1 MPLTPE
7 ETSRFVQ
14 AGDVRVHYH
23 EAGTGPVLLMI
34 HGGAPGAYGW
44 GNFGRNLDA
53 LSENFRTI
61 IVDLPGYG
69 KSDKPDVEGGR
80 YTFYTRVFIDML
92 DALGIEKAHVLGM
105 ATGGGAAMMMATEH
119 PERIDRLILVG
130 SAGGLPMFSLTPSE
144 GLKVIQSYYT
154 GDGPSVE
161 KMRAYLE
168 MIMFDKSQVTDEL
181 VMERY
186 EASIDPEFMEKAP
199 EGRGAE
205 NQQITEPVWKD
216 ADKIK
221 ARTLIMW
228 GRNNRVQGYDNALF
242 LMNRIP
248 NSNVHIFGRTG
259 LWVPW
264 ERAQAFNR
272 EVTGFLLDD

>member
-53 LSENFRTI
+53 LSEHFRTI

-69 KSDKPDVEGGR
+69 KSDKPQVSGGR
-80 YTFYTRVFIDML
+80 FGFYTRVFIDML

-130 SAGGLPMFSLTPSE
+130 SAGGLPMFSLSPSE
-144 GLKVIQSYYT
+144 GQKVIRSYYG
-154 GDGPSVE
+154 GDGPSIE

-168 MIMFDKSQVTDEL
+168 MITYDHSQITDEI

-186 EASIDPEFMEKAP
+186 EASIEPEFMVQAP
-199 EGRGAE
+199 EGRGEA
-205 NQQITEPVWKD
+205 NQQIMEPVWRD
-216 ADKIK
+216 ADRIR
-221 ARTLIMW
+221 ARTLILW
-228 GRNNRVQGYDNALF
+228 GRENRVQGYDNALF

-248 NSNVHIFGRTG
+248 DSQVHIYGRTG

-272 EVTGFLLDD
+272 EVAGFLLDD